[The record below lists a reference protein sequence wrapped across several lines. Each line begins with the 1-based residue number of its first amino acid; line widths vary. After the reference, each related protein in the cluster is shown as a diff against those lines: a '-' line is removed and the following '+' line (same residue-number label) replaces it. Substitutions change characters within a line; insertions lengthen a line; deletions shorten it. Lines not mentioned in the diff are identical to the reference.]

1 MKIRFTL
8 IELLVVIA
16 IIAILA
22 AMLLPA
28 LSRAR
33 ESAHRI
39 SCVNNLKQASL
50 ALSLYSE
57 DFRGRYPVVHGGTF
71 ENPVELPDEPQ
82 WFTPLVKSYGYRME
96 YLRCSSDTGYD
107 GDRGIQ
113 SYMVNAML
121 TFGKPVA
128 SLARPTAVVVLS
140 ERGYEDDDNPV
151 EHQCYPG
158 MSEPEDYAG
167 MIDAERHGDRA
178 NYLFADGH
186 VETLSWREVI
196 GDGSEAENRH
206 FVPDWLDEY
215 VEAAGHDHGHDHH

>member
-1 MKIRFTL
+1 MTRRFTL

-22 AMLLPA
+22 ALLLPV
-28 LSRAR
+28 LGRAR

-39 SCVNNLKQASL
+39 SCVNNLKQAAL

-57 DFRGRYPVVHGGTF
+57 DFRGRYPAVHGGTF
-71 ENPVELPDEPQ
+71 ENPMELPGEPQ
-82 WFTPLVKSYGYRME
+82 WFTPLIKSYGYRME
-96 YLRCSSDTGYD
+96 YLCCPSDTGYD
-107 GDRGIQ
+107 GANGIQ

-121 TFGKPVA
+121 TFGRPVS
-128 SLARPTAVVVLS
+128 SLARPTATVVLS
-140 ERGYEDDDNPV
+140 ERGCGADEKAV

-158 MSEPEDYAG
+158 MSEPEDYVG
-167 MIDAERHGDRA
+167 MIDAERHSGRA

-196 GDGSEAENRH
+196 GDGSERENRH
-206 FVPDWLDEY
+206 FVPDWLDGY
-215 VEAAGHDHGHDHH
+215 VEAAGHEHGHDHH